1 MGKYFVVSLCKN
13 GLIGGGITA
22 EEDAITYH
30 TGKVTVPKEI
40 RRLVMKYEDIEGL
53 TLGWLLFLPTV
64 PVKLRGG
71 EEYKFVVF
79 GRNRFVSTLVEMGVK
94 VYIKTR
100 PMSDHRS
107 GSIFY
112 QPRSGTSVNSM
123 MLPSQESVSKTMISF
138 SPDFST
144 GAGQ

>member
-64 PVKLRGG
+64 TVKLRGG
-71 EEYKFVVF
+71 AEYKFVVF
-79 GRNRFVSTLVEMGVK
+79 GRNRFVRTLVEMGVK
-94 VYIKTR
+94 V
-100 PMSDHRS
+100 
-107 GSIFY
+107 
-112 QPRSGTSVNSM
+112 
-123 MLPSQESVSKTMISF
+123 
-138 SPDFST
+138 
-144 GAGQ
+144 

>member
-1 MGKYFVVSLCKN
+1 MGKYFVGSLCKN

-53 TLGWLLFLPTV
+53 TLDRLLILPTV
-64 PVKLRGG
+64 TVRMRGG
-71 EEYKFVVF
+71 GEYQFVVF

-94 VYIKTR
+94 V
-100 PMSDHRS
+100 
-107 GSIFY
+107 
-112 QPRSGTSVNSM
+112 
-123 MLPSQESVSKTMISF
+123 
-138 SPDFST
+138 
-144 GAGQ
+144 

>member
-64 PVKLRGG
+64 MVKLRGG
-71 EEYKFVVF
+71 AEYKFVVF

-94 VYIKTR
+94 V
-100 PMSDHRS
+100 
-107 GSIFY
+107 
-112 QPRSGTSVNSM
+112 
-123 MLPSQESVSKTMISF
+123 
-138 SPDFST
+138 
-144 GAGQ
+144 

>member
-53 TLGWLLFLPTV
+53 TDR
-64 PVKLRGG
+64 KS
-71 EEYKFVVF
+71 VV
-79 GRNRFVSTLVEMGVK
+79 
-94 VYIKTR
+94 
-100 PMSDHRS
+100 
-107 GSIFY
+107 
-112 QPRSGTSVNSM
+112 
-123 MLPSQESVSKTMISF
+123 
-138 SPDFST
+138 
-144 GAGQ
+144 